1 MEIERKFLVK
11 NLPELTGLKSSLIVQ
26 GYVSISPEVRIR
38 KKDDKY
44 FLTKKGEGTLC
55 REEIECEVSKEVGE
69 EYFSKVISNLVEKTR
84 YYINIGKN
92 IAELDIYKG
101 IFNGLVVVEVEFDSL
116 DELNSF
122 IPPSW
127 FGEDISENVE
137 YRNRVIAMKSI
148 DKTE

>member
-11 NLPELTGLKSSLIVQ
+11 NIPELKGLKSSEIVQ
-26 GYVSISPEVRIR
+26 GYVSISPEIRIR

-44 FLTKKGEGTLC
+44 FITKKGEGTIC
-55 REEIECEVSKEVGE
+55 REEVECEVTKEVGE

-101 IFNGLVVVEVEFDSL
+101 IFDGFVVVEVEFNSL
-116 DELNSF
+116 EESNSF
-122 IPPSW
+122 TPPSW
-127 FGEDISENVE
+127 FGEDISENME
-137 YRNRVIAMKSI
+137 YRNRVIAMKGI
-148 DKTE
+148 DKTK